1 MVPST
6 RVVSVSGKAP
16 FDRQNVFVAPSASV
30 VGDVTVGDGSSVWYN
45 SVLRSDKGAIKI
57 GQGSNIQERVV
68 VAPKTGPVTIGD
80 KVTVGAS
87 AQLDSCTLQD
97 GCMVGV
103 GVQVASGAVV
113 ETGSVVTAGSV
124 VPQNARVQTGQ
135 LWSGNPAQY
144 LRDLTPEEQASSWK
158 TRTRY
163 LSSEASTRQR

>member
-16 FDRQNVFVAPSASV
+16 SIGKNVFVAPSASV

-124 VPQNARVQTGQ
+124 VPQNARVHGTAG
-135 LWSGNPAQY
+135 LDPA
-144 LRDLTPEEQASSWK
+144 
-158 TRTRY
+158 RTCEIIRKAGIPVENADEV
-163 LSSEASTRQR
+163 SVSEASAAG